1 VLRHAQKYCSTGVH
15 PSSSNA
21 FLSRLDERLRKLL
34 YEVQL
39 CTELCETNEATDVD
53 EFAVLERGLRGVA
66 IGMRML
72 LDEDF
77 ELSETYEEFDEVDIE
92 AEEKARAELLEYMP
106 LVLVRFLSSQARMP
120 KKRLTKDC
128 FCLSFMW
135 AKSGSQL
142 GRRSYGMVLI
152 VAAGV

>member
-1 VLRHAQKYCSTGVH
+1 
-15 PSSSNA
+15 
-21 FLSRLDERLRKLL
+21 LL
-34 YEVQL
+34 YEAQL
-39 CTELCETNEATDVD
+39 LTELCETNDATDVD

-72 LDEDF
+72 LEEAF
-77 ELSETYEEFDEVDIE
+77 ELSETYEEFVEVDVE
-92 AEEKARAELLEYMP
+92 AEEKARALFLEYMALM
-106 LVLVRFLSSQARMP
+106 LVSFLSSQARMP

-142 GRRSYGMVLI
+142 GKRSYGMELI
-152 VAAGV
+152 VAVGV